1 MSLGAAEKIKV
12 SPKIK
17 SISVTEEKK
26 LLIKWSKVPN
36 AEKYAVKRAT
46 DPAGEFEHL
55 TWVKKCE
62 FTDETAEENTVYWYR
77 ITAWKKLEGKKT
89 STKSSGIKAA
99 VISDIAAP
107 EKAGAKAE
115 TKKTAITLKWQ
126 KAPSTDGC
134 VIGRR
139 NDFFSQIVPVG
150 KVEGTSFTDE
160 GIVTGQPYHYSL
172 QYYKNEGEKTLY
184 GNFSQEVHCIH
195 LDCGRVLSAK
205 ALHGKR
211 SEIYLRLVAGAE
223 GYIIERSES
232 KDGDFTEVGRTKDGL
247 DLRFYD
253 KLPKA
258 FKTYYYR
265 SIAFKKVG
273 DTEFRSTPSKVVSIK
288 SKI

>member
-17 SISVTEEKK
+17 SISVTEDKK

-46 DPAGEFEHL
+46 DPSGEFEHL

-99 VISDIAAP
+99 VVSYIAAP
-107 EKAGAKAE
+107 EKPTAKAE
-115 TKKTAITLKWQ
+115 IKKTAITLKW
-126 KAPSTDGC
+126 KKTGDADGC

-150 KVEGTSFTDE
+150 KTECTTFTDE

-172 QYYKNEGEKTLY
+172 QYYKKDGEKTLY
-184 GNFSQEVHCIH
+184 GNFSEEVHCIH
-195 LDCGRVLSAK
+195 LDCGRVLTAK

-211 SEIYLRLVAGAE
+211 SEIYLRLVAGAD

-232 KDGDFTEVGRTKDGL
+232 EKGDFTEVGRTKSGL
-247 DLRFYD
+247 DLRFFD
-253 KLPKA
+253 KLPKV

-265 SIAFKKVG
+265 SIAFKNVG
-273 DTEFRSTPSKVVSIK
+273 DIEFRSAPSKAVSLK
-288 SKI
+288 SKL

>member
-17 SISVTEEKK
+17 SITVTDDKN
-26 LLIKWSKVPN
+26 LLIKWSKVGN
-36 AEKYAVKRAT
+36 AEKYAVKRAV
-46 DPAGEFEHL
+46 DPSGEFEHL

-62 FTDETAEENTVYWYR
+62 FKDETAEENTVYWYR

-107 EKAGAKAE
+107 EGISAKAE
-115 TKKTAITLKWQ
+115 KKPAITVKW
-126 KAPSTDGC
+126 KKSANADGC

-139 NDFFSQIVPVG
+139 NDFFSQIVPVA
-150 KVEGTSFTDE
+150 KVDGSSFTDE

-172 QYYKNEGEKTLY
+172 QYFKKDGDKMLY
-184 GNFSQEVHCIH
+184 GNFSDEVHCIH
-195 LDCGRVLSAK
+195 LDCGRILSAK

-211 SEIYLRLVAGAE
+211 AEISLRLVAGAD
-223 GYIIERSES
+223 GYIILRSES
-232 KDGDFTEVGRTKDGL
+232 QDGEYEEVGRTKDGL
-247 DLRFYD
+247 DFRFYD

-258 FKTYYYR
+258 FRTYYYR
-265 SIAFKKVG
+265 AVAFKTVN
-273 DTEFRSTPSKVVSIK
+273 DIQFTSNMSKTVSLK

>member
-17 SISVTEEKK
+17 SISVTDEKK
-26 LLIKWSKVPN
+26 LLIKWSKVGN

-46 DPAGEFEHL
+46 DPSGEFEHL

-77 ITAWKKLEGKKT
+77 ITAWKKMEGKKT
-89 STKSSGIKAA
+89 STKTSGIKAA
-99 VISDIAAP
+99 VISDTVAP
-107 EKAGAKAE
+107 EGVSAKAE
-115 TKKTAITLKWQ
+115 SKKTAITLKWK
-126 KAPSTDGC
+126 KAQGTDGC

-139 NDFFSQIVPVG
+139 NDFFSQIVPVAT
-150 KVEGTSFTDE
+150 VEGTSFTDE

-172 QYYKNEGEKTLY
+172 QYFKKEGDKTLY
-184 GNFSQEVHCIH
+184 GNFSDEVHCIH

-211 SEIYLRLVAGAE
+211 AEISLRLVAGAD
-223 GYIIERSES
+223 GYIIQRSDS
-232 KDGDFTEVGRTKDGL
+232 KDGTYEEVGRTKDGL

-258 FKTYYYR
+258 FRTYYYR
-265 SIAFKKVG
+265 SVAFKTVKG
-273 DTEFRSTPSKVVSIK
+273 MEFRSTATKAVSLK